1 MRRRVFIAV
10 VGAAALR
17 PLSAGA
23 QQPQRVRRIGMLVP
37 RLQEDPEGQEGLAA
51 FRQTL
56 EAYGWTTD
64 RLQIDTRWH
73 IGSVERAREAIAELI
88 ALSPDVLITQTSG
101 TLGALLQATTS
112 VPIVFTTVYDPVG
125 QGFVKSLARPG
136 GNATG
141 FTGVEISV
149 GTKWLELLKRIAPK
163 TSRVAFMSH
172 PNNPGP
178 RQTFASVKAAAPSL
192 SVEAFETPVEGPA
205 EIEATMA
212 RLGREAGTA
221 LIVPPDGFLVDQR
234 DLVIELTARY
244 QLPAIYGVRSFA
256 THGGLASYGV
266 DFIEQFRSAAVYVDR
281 ILRGERPSDLP
292 VQQPTKYQYVINLK
306 TAKSLGL
313 SVPLAMQM
321 SADEVIE

>member
-1 MRRRVFIAV
+1 MRRRVLIAL
-10 VGAAALR
+10 VGAAGVW
-17 PLSAGA
+17 PLIAGA
-23 QQPQRVRRIGMLVP
+23 QQSQRVRRIGMLVP
-37 RLQEDPEGQEGLAA
+37 RPQDDFEGQESLAA

-101 TLGALLQATTS
+101 TLGALLQATSS

-125 QGFVKSLARPG
+125 QGFVKSLAHPG

-149 GTKWLELLKRIAPK
+149 GTKWLELLKQIAPK
-163 TSRVAFMSH
+163 MSRVAFMSH

-221 LIVPPDGFLVDQR
+221 LILPPDGFLVDQR

-244 QLPAIYGVRSFA
+244 QLPAMYGVRSFA

-266 DFIEQFRSAAVYVDR
+266 DFIEQFRAAAAYVDR
-281 ILRGERPSDLP
+281 ILRGERPGDLP
-292 VQQPTKYQYVINLK
+292 VQQPTKYELVINLK
-306 TAKSLGL
+306 TAKALGL
-313 SVPLAMQM
+313 NVPQPLVTT
-321 SADEVIE
+321 ADVVIE